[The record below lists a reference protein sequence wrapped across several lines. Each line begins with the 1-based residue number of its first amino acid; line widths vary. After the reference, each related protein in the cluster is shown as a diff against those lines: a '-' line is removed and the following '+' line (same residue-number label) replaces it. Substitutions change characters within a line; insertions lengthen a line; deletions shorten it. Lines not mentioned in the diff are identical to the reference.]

1 MMTSISQRDH
11 DELIAAFKK
20 QREQLKNSPE
30 VRRKSLVRIGF
41 GNYCDG
47 SDGEIKDADNFIPCS
62 CKFCDSERKKQYE
75 TAVLQH
81 SRLARSCGFFE

>member
-1 MMTSISQRDH
+1 MTSISQRDH
-11 DELIAAFKK
+11 DELMAAFKN

-62 CKFCDSERKKQYE
+62 CKFCDSERKRQYE
-75 TAVLQH
+75 TAVRKY